1 METEPLNSAYFIWM
15 IVVTCCIIKLLHMVR
30 NMQPPANQGALTEPT
45 RTIHDQNA
53 SGTAREPTPRRNG
66 AVEMTEQ
73 QGNINAGGVIERRRH
88 PQEHDERFL

>member
-1 METEPLNSAYFIWM
+1 
-15 IVVTCCIIKLLHMVR
+15 
-30 NMQPPANQGALTEPT
+30 MQPPANQGALTEPT

-73 QGNINAGGVIERRRH
+73 QGNINAAGVIERRRH
-88 PQEHDERFL
+88 PQEQDERFS